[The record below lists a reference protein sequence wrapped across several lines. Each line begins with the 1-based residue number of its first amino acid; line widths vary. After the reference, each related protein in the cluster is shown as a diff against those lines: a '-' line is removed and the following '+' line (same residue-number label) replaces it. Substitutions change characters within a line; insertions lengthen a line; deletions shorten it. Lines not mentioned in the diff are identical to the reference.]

1 MISIIGELTVRTI
14 NGRNGPFNVGRL
26 STSIG
31 EFVIKDS
38 QLDQFNEGKFSGYF
52 IIQEIRPASY
62 FANGRLVV
70 EVRARVSDMQFDD
83 EVLGDLPEE
92 FPDMDPM
99 EEEATTEA
107 SVLSKESKPQKT
119 QEAGAGAESPQ
130 FGYSSSSKQSEHV
143 TTTAQHRAD
152 HGHITSEAEHD
163 ELLFGMLWPLGVH
176 VKLDPTVD
184 RAVLRKQC
192 SRLNELGYEFKCK
205 SQTWEKMS
213 NQVSLVE

>member
-1 MISIIGELTVRTI
+1 MIQINGELTVRTI

-52 IIQEIRPASY
+52 TIQEIRPASY

-83 EVLGDLPEE
+83 EVLGDIPEE
-92 FPDMDPM
+92 LPDMDPM
-99 EEEATTEA
+99 EEELTNET
-107 SVLSKESKPQKT
+107 SVQSKESKPQKT
-119 QEAGAGAESPQ
+119 EEVDAELSQ
-130 FGYSSSSKQSEHV
+130 FGYSSPSKQSEHV
-143 TTTAQHRAD
+143 TTTSQHRED
-152 HGHITSEAEHD
+152 HGHITSEADHD
-163 ELLFGMLWPLGVH
+163 KLLFEMLWPLGVH

-192 SRLNELGYEFKCK
+192 SRLKELGYEFKSK

-213 NQVSLVE
+213 NQVSTVE